1 MLSESQKQLRQ
12 FQEENK
18 KLTDDLLQLE
28 EDYKCLLKQEPVTKD
43 PAGPPAAEGKSDEA
57 LKGLKRNYLKIHDEK
72 LQLLQ
77 KLEERD
83 AELKELRTANATGEK
98 TQKDYPSVERSL
110 SIGEVMS
117 PEDPRAEV
125 DRLRHVIEEKEMK
138 VDNLNM
144 QLQSFQK
151 QAKENVDLS
160 QQIAG
165 LMEELMAMKV

>member
-18 KLTDDLLQLE
+18 KLTDDLLQLG
-28 EDYKCLLKQEPVTKD
+28 EDYKYLLKQEQVTTD
-43 PAGPPAAEGKSDEA
+43 PAGLPAAEGKSDEA
-57 LKGLKRNYLKIHDEK
+57 QKRLKRNYLKIHDEK

-110 SIGEVMS
+110 SVGEVKS

-125 DRLRHVIEEKEMK
+125 DRLRRVIEEKEVK
-138 VDNLNM
+138 VDNLNI
-144 QLQSFQK
+144 QLQTFQE
-151 QAKENVDLS
+151 QAEENVTLS

-165 LMEELMAMKV
+165 LMEELKAMKV

>member
-12 FQEENK
+12 LQEEKK

-43 PAGPPAAEGKSDEA
+43 PAVAPAAEGKSDKA
-57 LKGLKRNYLKIHDEK
+57 QKRLKKNYLKLLDEK

-98 TQKDYPSVERSL
+98 TQKDYPSVEHSL
-110 SIGEVMS
+110 SAGEVTS
-117 PEDPRAEV
+117 PKDPRAEV
-125 DRLRHVIEEKEMK
+125 YHLRHVIEEKDMK
-138 VDNLNM
+138 LDNLDM
-144 QLQSFQK
+144 QLQMFQE
-151 QAKENVDLS
+151 QAEENINLS

-165 LMEELMAMKV
+165 LKEELRTMKV